1 MKSSLEIY
9 ITSFYTY
16 IAWYK
21 PIKPD
26 FYISVVI
33 CGDSS
38 DSHRLV
44 AQLYTER
51 HRVLAQHYKDC
62 HRKTISLLFV
72 LTIH

>member
-51 HRVLAQHYKDC
+51 QSVLEQHYKDC
-62 HRKTISLLFV
+62 HRKIISLLFV